1 MVTIAICDD
10 EKEMRNRLAGSV
22 ARQMELLGEPCR
34 IKEFSDGA
42 GLLMQLRENPWFVDI
57 IFLDIE
63 LGKENGVE
71 IARRIRKENE
81 ECILIFI
88 TGYSEYVFHGYEV
101 GALNYILKPYR
112 EQKIEE
118 VLQEA
123 LYRLDKKKERFISV
137 MCGSSL
143 IKLAAREIYYISSK
157 LRKLTV
163 RTKDREWEFYGKLTD
178 MEEKLPSDFV
188 RIHQSYLV
196 NMRHVERVD
205 KDSVLLKGQSLP
217 VSKRC
222 YQEAAGAFAR
232 LLIEK

>member
-1 MVTIAICDD
+1 MVTVTICDD
-10 EKEMRNRLAGSV
+10 EKEMRSRLGESV
-22 ARQMELLGEPCR
+22 ARQLELLGESYR

-42 GLLMQLRENPWFVDI
+42 GLLMQLRENPWFSDI

-71 IARRIRKENE
+71 IAKRIRRKNE

-101 GALNYILKPYR
+101 GALNYILKPFK
-112 EQKIEE
+112 EQKIQE
-118 VLQEA
+118 VLKEA
-123 LYRLDKKKERFISV
+123 LHRLDKRKEHFISV

-143 IKLAAREIYYISSK
+143 CRVAVREICYISSK

-163 RTKDREWEFYGKLTD
+163 KTKDREWEFYGKLAD
-178 MEEKLPSDFV
+178 LEESLPPGFV

-196 NMRHVERVD
+196 NMLYVERIN
-205 KDSVLLKGQSLP
+205 KDSVLINGQRLP
-217 VSKRC
+217 VSRRY